1 MMFVPPKF
9 LTVSLFAIATDQS
22 LHITTYKSSSS
33 IRKYAIAII
42 QFQVFFVAKKWKDL
56 TYLRLKHFL
65 KHKKVQYNILLIR
78 VYKLTCT
85 WDVVQD
91 RPFLSL
97 FWSHK
102 GSIEYVGWYCD
113 TRMKEI
119 CNDYADKSKCHS
131 KSFAILLFVV
141 YLIYLAMSCFLVL
154 SYRIYLAKSDDWMKI
169 SICTT

>member
-33 IRKYAIAII
+33 IRKYTIAII
-42 QFQVFFVAKKWKDL
+42 QFQVFLVAKKWKDL

-97 FWSHK
+97 FWLYK
-102 GSIEYVGWYCD
+102 GSFEYVGWYCD

-131 KSFAILLFVV
+131 KSFDILFLW
-141 YLIYLAMSCFLVL
+141 LIWS
-154 SYRIYLAKSDDWMKI
+154 
-169 SICTT
+169 T